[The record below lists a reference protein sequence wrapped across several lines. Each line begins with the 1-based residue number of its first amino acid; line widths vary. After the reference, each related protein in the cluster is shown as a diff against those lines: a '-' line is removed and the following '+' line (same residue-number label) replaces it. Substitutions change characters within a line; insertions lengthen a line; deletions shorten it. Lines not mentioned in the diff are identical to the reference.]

1 MGKNGKQAVLLLT
14 LVFFCGIFRGQLFRH
29 ARLMN
34 LSGNLRE
41 SSVFREMEFSPEA
54 LVSLDALMED
64 GYEPGRLLSVLLPW
78 RDFHLPPK
86 TVWDRETY
94 LKAAE
99 AFQTYRPL
107 ELKDF
112 QNALSAVWD
121 DLEEFPVSCE
131 PTYEDSWLFERSFGG
146 ERHHEGCDL
155 MPPENRRDFYP
166 VRSMTDGVVEK
177 IGWLTLGGWRIGIR
191 SFRGGYFYY
200 AHLSSYARDFQEGDL
215 VSAGDLLGYM
225 GDSGYGPEGTTEKFD
240 VHLHVGIYIEGK
252 NQEEISV
259 NPYWPLRYL
268 EETGKE

>member
-29 ARLMN
+29 ARRMN

-54 LVSLDALMED
+54 LASLDALMED

-78 RDFHLPPK
+78 RDFRVPPK

-99 AFQTYRPL
+99 VFQTYRPL

-215 VSAGDLLGYM
+215 VSAGGLLG
-225 GDSGYGPEGTTEKFD
+225 
-240 VHLHVGIYIEGK
+240 
-252 NQEEISV
+252 
-259 NPYWPLRYL
+259 
-268 EETGKE
+268 

>member
-54 LVSLDALMED
+54 LASLDALMED

-177 IGWLTLGGWRIGIR
+177 IGWLTLGAGA
-191 SFRGGYFYY
+191 SES
-200 AHLSSYARDFQEGDL
+200 A
-215 VSAGDLLGYM
+215 VSAA
-225 GDSGYGPEGTTEKFD
+225 
-240 VHLHVGIYIEGK
+240 GIFTMP
-252 NQEEISV
+252 ISL
-259 NPYWPLRYL
+259 PTPGIFRK
-268 EETGKE
+268 ETWYRPAIF

>member
-14 LVFFCGIFRGQLFRH
+14 LVFFCGIFRGRLFRH

-54 LVSLDALMED
+54 LASLDALMED

>member
-1 MGKNGKQAVLLLT
+1 MEKNGKQMIFLLVLMI
-14 LVFFCGIFRGQLFRH
+14 FCGIFRVQLLTH
-29 ARLMN
+29 ARMMN
-34 LSGNLRE
+34 LSGDLRE
-41 SSVFREMEFSPEA
+41 SSVFREMELSSEA
-54 LVSLDALMED
+54 LVSLDQLRES
-64 GYEPGRLLSVLLPW
+64 GYEPGRLLAVLLPW
-78 RDFHLPPK
+78 RDFKVPPE
-86 TVWDRETY
+86 VAWDSGTY
-94 LKAAE
+94 LKAVE
-99 AFQTYRPL
+99 VFQTYRPL

-112 QNALSAVWD
+112 QKALSAVWD
-121 DLEEFPVSCE
+121 DLEEFPLSCE
-131 PTYEDSWLFERSFGG
+131 ATYEDSWLFERSFGG
-146 ERHHEGCDL
+146 ERRHEGCDL
-155 MPPENRRDFYP
+155 MPPEDQRDFYP

-200 AHLSSYARDFQEGDL
+200 AHLSSYARNFQEGDP

-252 NQEEISV
+252 NREEISV

>member
-1 MGKNGKQAVLLLT
+1 MEEKVIRCVGDPLERFTEDALRILRAVRFAAQLGFSIEERT
-14 LVFFCGIFRGQLFRH
+14 REAIGIL
-29 ARLMN
+29 A
-34 LSGNLRE
+34 GNLEHISAERIQAE
-41 SSVFREMEFSPEA
+41 LVKLAVSPHPEEMEFSPEA
-54 LVSLDALMED
+54 LASLDALMED

-155 MPPENRRDFYP
+155 MP
-166 VRSMTDGVVEK
+166 
-177 IGWLTLGGWRIGIR
+177 
-191 SFRGGYFYY
+191 
-200 AHLSSYARDFQEGDL
+200 LSSPEL
-215 VSAGDLLGYM
+215 VQVVVR
-225 GDSGYGPEGTTEKFD
+225 PRTQ
-240 VHLHVGIYIEGK
+240 
-252 NQEEISV
+252 N
-259 NPYWPLRYL
+259 
-268 EETGKE
+268 